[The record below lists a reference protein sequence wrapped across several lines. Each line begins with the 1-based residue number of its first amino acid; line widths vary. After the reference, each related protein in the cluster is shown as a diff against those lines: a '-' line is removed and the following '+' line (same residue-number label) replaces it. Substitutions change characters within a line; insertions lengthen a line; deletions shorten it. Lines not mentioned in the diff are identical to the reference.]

1 MKANYLLLSAF
12 LFFVCPCGAGVVT
25 FVATAPAVNNGDIA
39 NLTWT
44 DTITEKVYSDASN
57 PGQSFTTG
65 AGPSGYLL
73 KAVAIQI
80 NTTSS
85 VDPVPTGRNY
95 SVRVISIGEDGVT
108 STIALETDHIQ
119 TGSWKAGDWMTWTL
133 DTPVLLDPESQYG
146 IDIEHMTGGNWR
158 NGIPYLRYNRSD
170 DFAGGDYYRKADGDP
185 AEINA
190 GDARDFVFHL
200 DLDFADGNTTRGLSI
215 TSIAKVGEGEWEVV
229 LTGLPNT
236 AYELRSDSALNFDP
250 GILIENLSQGNPG
263 IDPGTIGGPN
273 DSVVTTDGSGNA
285 TVRVMLAGGTAHFL
299 RMEVSP

>member
-1 MKANYLLLSAF
+1 MKANFLLLSAYLF
-12 LFFVCPCGAGVVT
+12 LVCLCDAGVVT
-25 FVATAPAVNNGDIA
+25 FAATTPEVNDGDIA

-44 DTITEKVYSDASN
+44 DTVTEKVYSDASN

-65 AGPSGYLL
+65 ESPSGYLL
-73 KAVAIQI
+73 KAFAIQI

-85 VDPVPTGRNY
+85 VYPAPTGRNY
-95 SVRVISIGEDGVT
+95 GVRVVSIGEDGVT

-146 IDIEHMTGGNWR
+146 IDIEHMAGGNWR

-170 DFAGGDYYRKADGDP
+170 DLVGGDYYRKADGDP

-190 GDARDFVFHL
+190 GDARDLVFHL
-200 DLDFADGNTTRGLSI
+200 DLDPANGNTTPGLSI
-215 TSIAKVGEGEWEVV
+215 TKFSKVGEGGWGVV

-236 AYELRSDSALNFDP
+236 AYELRSDPALNFEP
-250 GILIENLSQGNPG
+250 GILIENFSQGTPG
-263 IDPGTIGGPN
+263 IDPGSIGGPN
-273 DSVVTTDGSGNA
+273 DSVVTTDESGDA
-285 TVRVMLAGGTAHFL
+285 TVRVMLAGGTSNFL
-299 RMEVSP
+299 RVEVLP